1 MSTSENQDGAR
12 PPEMEATG
20 RRFRHLAF
28 VVLGVALLLRGVAL
42 DRFSL
47 GNDEIDEVRWSRE
60 SFPRLLSL
68 AAADGVHP
76 PLEFSLQTLLTRAGA
91 PEWAR
96 RVPAVLAGVG
106 SVALTIFI
114 ATRWFGPLAGLV
126 SGLFLAFSPIHVR
139 YSQEVRPYSLGLFLL
154 LASVAALD
162 ADRSRP
168 RAGLA
173 WLWFLSVAAAA
184 YTLYFAGLFA
194 GLLGIGL
201 IALFRKTSL
210 RHLWKA
216 LPLAL
221 AGWILLYLPWL
232 PVVLSVAR
240 KTPPTGRETLDRA
253 WLAYR
258 LQVLG
263 TGDWLVEPI
272 SPGSWAFWAL
282 VAIGIVLARRSRL
295 AVLAAAWFVLG
306 AGLLIAILQL
316 RPHFPAVRYL
326 LPAWLAS
333 VVLAGYA
340 VSQMS
345 SKRRLRLTSFVSVGL
360 VLAFDLR
367 TLSAYYDH
375 GRPEWNE
382 VAEYVRRNIGP
393 HQRVVA
399 VNFWTFRNFGYYW
412 ADAGPGVVQRP
423 PLEWPGDR
431 VSGPAWIVLAAC
443 PLRPEARG
451 EIERLRLLSEFPL
464 TNHCEVRFLPEGES
478 VTLSG
483 ICSNGI

>member
-1 MSTSENQDGAR
+1 M
-12 PPEMEATG
+12 
-20 RRFRHLAF
+20 
-28 VVLGVALLLRGVAL
+28 LRGAAL

-47 GNDEIDEVRWSRE
+47 GNDEIDEVRWSQQ
-60 SFPRLLSL
+60 SFSRMLQL

-76 PLEFSLQTLLTRAGA
+76 PLEFSLQTVLTRAGA

-96 RVPAVLAGVG
+96 RIPGALAGVG
-106 SVALTIFI
+106 SVALVIFI
-114 ATRWFGPLAGLV
+114 AARWFGPVAGLV
-126 SGLFLAFSPIHVR
+126 GGLLLAFSPIHVR

-154 LASVAALD
+154 LASVAALE
-162 ADRSRP
+162 AHRRRP

-184 YTLYFAGLFA
+184 WTLYFAGLFA
-194 GLLGIGL
+194 GLLGIGF

-210 RHLWKA
+210 RRLWKA

-240 KTPPTGRETLDRA
+240 KAPPTGRETLDRA

-258 LQVLG
+258 LQVLA
-263 TGDWLVEPI
+263 TGDWLVEPL

-295 AVLAAAWFVLG
+295 AIFAAAWFVLG
-306 AGLLIAILQL
+306 AALLIAILQL

-333 VVLAGYA
+333 VFLAGYA

-345 SKRRLRLTSFVSVGL
+345 SKRLVRLASFAAVGL
-360 VLAFDLR
+360 VLVFDQR

-382 VAEYVRRNIGP
+382 VADYVRRNVAPG
-393 HQRVVA
+393 QRVVA
-399 VNFWTFRNFGYYW
+399 ANFWTFRNFGYYW
-412 ADAGPGVVQRP
+412 ADAGQGVVERP
-423 PLEWPGDR
+423 SLEWPGER
-431 VSGPAWIVLAAC
+431 VSGPAWIIIAAC
-443 PLRPEARG
+443 PIRPEARG
-451 EIERLRLLSEFPL
+451 EIERLRLMREFPL

-478 VTLSG
+478 APLNG
-483 ICSNGI
+483 ICLNGI